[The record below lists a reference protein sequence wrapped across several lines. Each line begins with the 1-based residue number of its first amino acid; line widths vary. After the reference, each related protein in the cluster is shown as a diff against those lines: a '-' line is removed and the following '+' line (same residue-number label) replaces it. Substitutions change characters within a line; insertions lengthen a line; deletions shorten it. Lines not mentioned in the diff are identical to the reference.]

1 MTPQIYEK
9 LRQTQGFSGCRKMCI
24 FVALDYGFASGGAR
38 TSRSGEPR
46 PSRGYIGNMEPVKQ
60 SFPPMVGDA
69 PAILI
74 LGSLP
79 GEESLRRQEYYAKLQ
94 NRFWPLM
101 ARLTDSPLP
110 QTYAEKRAMLAAH
123 RIALWDVVRAAER
136 KGSADTDIRREA
148 PNDIPGLLR
157 RCPTIHTVVFNG
169 KTAANLFQK
178 HFPQLELSA
187 VRQVRF
193 IVRLSTSPANCQF
206 SEEEMYRNWREVFE
220 G

>member
-1 MTPQIYEK
+1 MGLQAEGRGLPG
-9 LRQTQGFSGCRKMCI
+9 QGGP
-24 FVALDYGFASGGAR
+24 VLPA
-38 TSRSGEPR
+38 
-46 PSRGYIGNMEPVKQ
+46 GYIRNMEPVKQ
-60 SFPPMVGDA
+60 SFPPMVGDE

-79 GEESLRRQEYYAKLQ
+79 GEESLRRQEYYAKPQ

-123 RIALWDVVRAAER
+123 RIALWDVVRVAER

-157 RCPTIHTVVFNG
+157 RYPTIHTVVFNG

-178 HFPQLELSA
+178 HFPQLGLPA
-187 VRQVRF
+187 TRQVRF
-193 IVRLSTSPANCQF
+193 LVRLSTSPANCQF
-206 SEEEMYRNWREVFE
+206 SEEEMYRNWRAVFE